1 MEKITFTDPDTQET
15 IEFYCLEQTT
25 INNQSYI
32 LVTEDEDGDSEAYIL
47 KETSSEGEETV
58 YEMVEDDAE
67 LEALGKVFVELMEDV
82 DLEF

>member
-1 MEKITFTDPDTQET
+1 MEVKVENDETKRCARVTQRAAT
-15 IEFYCLEQTT
+15 VSGF
-25 INNQSYI
+25 
-32 LVTEDEDGDSEAYIL
+32 
-47 KETSSEGEETV
+47 SSEGEETV